1 MQVKN
6 VIIAADHAGC
16 PLKEAIREWLIANDI
31 HVHNY
36 GTNDATV
43 SVDYPD
49 KAATLARGI
58 ERGEANY
65 GILICGSGI
74 GMSIAVNRYD
84 FIRGAL
90 VSSPELATL
99 ARQHNNANVLIL
111 GGRFMDVSTAIECV
125 KNFLTTPFEGGR
137 HQIRVN
143 KLEKMP
149 HDFEK

>member
-16 PLKEAIREWLIANDI
+16 PLKESIRKWLIENDI
-31 HVHNY
+31 QVHNY
-36 GTNDATV
+36 GANDSSV
-43 SVDYPD
+43 PVDYPD
-49 KAATLARGI
+49 KAAKMAEGI
-58 ERGEANY
+58 ERGEAHY

-74 GMSIAVNRYD
+74 GMSIAINRYNY
-84 FIRGAL
+84 IRGAL
-90 VSSPELATL
+90 VWTPELATL

-111 GGRFMDVSTAIECV
+111 EGRFIDEKTAIECV

-137 HQIRVN
+137 HIVRVN
-143 KLEKMP
+143 KLERMP

>member
-6 VIIAADHAGC
+6 VILAADHAGC
-16 PLKEAIREWLIANDI
+16 PLKEAIRKWLVENGIQ
-31 HVHNY
+31 VHNY
-36 GTNDATV
+36 GTNDPNTP
-43 SVDYPD
+43 VDYPD
-49 KAATLARGI
+49 KAAKMAEGI
-58 ERGEANY
+58 ERGEALF
-65 GILICGSGI
+65 GILVCGSGI

-90 VSSPELATL
+90 VWNPELATL

-111 GGRFMDVSTAIECV
+111 GGRFTDEAVAIECV

-137 HQIRVN
+137 HQVRVN
-143 KLEKMP
+143 KLERMP